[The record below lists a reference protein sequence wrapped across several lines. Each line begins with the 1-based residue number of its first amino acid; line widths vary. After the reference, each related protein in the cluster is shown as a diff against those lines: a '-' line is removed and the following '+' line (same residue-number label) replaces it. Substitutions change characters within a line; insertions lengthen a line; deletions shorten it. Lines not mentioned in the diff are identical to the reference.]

1 MRLPIDKREL
11 KERIALNYK
20 RFTDDE
26 YYRIGGVFSPDTYDW
41 PGDKEGRAL
50 LAFVSHYKITGK
62 KIPCMRGMLSAMEAH
77 LNARRYMGE
86 AAEGGLILEQQLSGH
101 SWLLRG
107 LCEHH
112 EQFGDAYSLSLLK
125 DITENLYLPTAGRY
139 KDYPVDRSQVD
150 AGGVSGSELGETA
163 GWRLS
168 TDIGCAFMSIDGLSH
183 VYRITED
190 WRVKELVD
198 EMMQVYLAI
207 DKVTLRA
214 QTHCTLTAARAMMR
228 MYAVTGEA
236 WYRTCAED
244 IWKLYVRGGGMTY
257 TYQNLNWWGRPDT
270 WTEPCAVI
278 DSLMLSLELYKAT
291 CRPEYRTVAARIWHN
306 GFATLQRA
314 NGGAGTDTVVTAESP
329 WDYLAS
335 DMYEAPF
342 CCTMRLAEGLWYI
355 RENRDLLWAETTGT
369 VTKQANGIYAD
380 GDILYT
386 EVTGGAEA
394 YADAEAAADVDGHR
408 LTPIVKYYRVP
419 KDVMEASRQKII
431 FN

>member
-62 KIPCMRGMLSAMEAH
+62 KIPCMREMLSAMEAH

-139 KDYPVDRSQVD
+139 KDYPVDRNQVD

-207 DKVTLRA
+207 DKVSLRA
-214 QTHCTLTAARAMMR
+214 QTHCTLTAARGMMR
-228 MYAVTGEA
+228 MYGETMDETYLA
-236 WYRTCAED
+236 GAKD
-244 IWKLYVRGGGMTY
+244 IWELYVNGGGMTE
-257 TYQNLNWWGRPDT
+257 TYQNLNWWGRPET
-270 WTEPCAVI
+270 WTEPCAIV
-278 DSLMLSLELYKAT
+278 DSLMLSLELYRAT
-291 CRPEYRTVAARIWHN
+291 GEMKYRTLAARVWHN
-306 GFATLQRA
+306 GLSTAQRE
-314 NGGAGTDTVVTAESP
+314 NGGAGTDTVVCAGSP
-329 WDYLAS
+329 WKHLAAQ
-335 DMYEAPF
+335 MYEAPF
-342 CCTMRLAEGLWYI
+342 CCTMRMAEGLWYVS
-355 RENRDLLWAETTGT
+355 EHQDELYAETEGAVKRTPAGL
-369 VTKQANGIYAD
+369 YMD
-380 GDILYT
+380 GDILYG
-386 EVTGGAEA
+386 EPSGGVEKF
-394 YADAEAAADVDGHR
+394 AAAFTEVDGHR
-408 LTPIVKYYRVP
+408 LTPIVKYYRLPREVI
-419 KDVMEASRQKII
+419 KSGRQQIL
-431 FN
+431 FD